1 MKKAKKTNVQVVKQI
16 MEYGSPMKQVWIMD
30 VLCKASKAQAFAPAP
45 DFGENAFINGEGWKA
60 AAVDIYNELKAA
72 GYI

>member
-1 MKKAKKTNVQVVKQI
+1 
-16 MEYGSPMKQVWIMD
+16 MKQVWIMD

-45 DFGENAFINGEGWKA
+45 DFGENAFINGEAWKA